1 MGKRLHRLLHAEYL
15 AVWEA
20 VAAEIG
26 GTWNSPGFG
35 EDARIEVAH
44 PAGTIVIESDVT
56 HVMMGKILVPVL
68 STIFSVS
75 LPTVPARRFSV
86 SRATFAASVA
96 EWFGQLDIQVDDETF
111 DRAFVLKGDTPD
123 FVRQLFADAS
133 LRAQYLADF
142 EGSLALKDDTSFFSD
157 PTPGHD
163 PLELT
168 VSGIID
174 DAARLRRLYAL
185 FAATLKRIATTSVGS
200 AAS

>member
-1 MGKRLHRLLHAEYL
+1 MGKRLQRLQQAGYR

-26 GTWNSPGFG
+26 GTWNAPGVG

-44 PAGTIVIESDVT
+44 AAGTIVIESDVT
-56 HVMMGKILVPVL
+56 HVMVGKVLIPVL

-75 LPTVPARRFSV
+75 LPTVPAHRFSV

-111 DRAFVLKGDTPD
+111 DRAFVLKGNTPD
-123 FVRQLFADAS
+123 FVRRLFADVS
-133 LRAQYLADF
+133 LRARYLADF

-157 PTPGHD
+157 PTPGFD

-168 VSGIID
+168 VSGIIE
-174 DAARLRRLYAL
+174 DAHKLRSLYAL
-185 FAATLKRIATTSVGS
+185 FAATVTRVVAVGGQGHTP
-200 AAS
+200 